1 MSKYR
6 NRKTELDGML
16 FDSRHEATRWI
27 ELKYME
33 RAGLITDLRRQVPF
47 ELIPAVRSGRKVIQR
62 AITYVADFVYTQSGT
77 QVIED
82 AKGVKTDVYRIKKK
96 LLYWRYGY
104 EIKEV

>member
-33 RAGLITDLRRQVPF
+33 RAGLITDLRRQVSF

-82 AKGVKTDVYRIKKK
+82 AKGVKTDVYKIKKK
-96 LLYWRYGY
+96 LFFWRYGK
-104 EIKEV
+104 EIREV

>member
-6 NRKTELDGML
+6 NRKTKVDGML

-62 AITYVADFVYTQSGT
+62 AITYVADFVYTQSGK